1 MDAKEIL
8 FLLALESDLA
18 DILTL
23 CRTKKSAKKAI
34 CDNEVFWKIKV
45 ERDYPELKGKQ
56 ISEYKKLYEEL
67 KTGKVYGIDHN
78 TYETV
83 YTASPFTTGKER
95 FFTISFPSTT
105 EEMESK
111 IEKIINKYPE
121 TRNEDL
127 EDFTFVLSKRLP
139 EGFIPSKVWIIN
151 TDADWYYPI
160 VGFLSK
166 KDAENYLITFL
177 KKMIESDLDVPEHR
191 DSFLIEYGT
200 GDPKPLLKY
209 MKGSVERNGG
219 IEYFGEYFDIEE
231 ISRDV

>member
-23 CRTKKSAKKAI
+23 CRTKKSAKKEI
-34 CDNEVFWKIKV
+34 CDNEKFWKIKV

-67 KTGKVYGIDHN
+67 KTGKVYGYEYN

-95 FFTISFPSTT
+95 FFTISFPSTS

-121 TRNEDL
+121 TRNQDL
-127 EDFTFVLSKRLP
+127 EDFTFVLNKRLP
-139 EGFIPSKVWIIN
+139 KGFIPSKVWFID
-151 TDADWYYPI
+151 TDADWFYPI
-160 VGFLSK
+160 LGFLSK
-166 KDAENYLITFL
+166 KDAQNYLITFL
-177 KKMIESDLDVPEHR
+177 KRMIESDLDVPEHR
-191 DSFLIEYGT
+191 ESFLIQYGT
-200 GDPKPLLKY
+200 EDPKLLLEY
-209 MKGSVERNGG
+209 MKGSVERYGG
-219 IEYFGEYFDIEE
+219 IEYLGEHFDIEE